1 MVSGF
6 IRCFLSSYFSVELM
20 ANKGT
25 QEGQCQ
31 TGTAD
36 LAEAVLD
43 CLSTGMKITV
53 GFVFV
58 VLFSSAISTI
68 AAVSSVS
75 AGSAVCTGS
84 AAPVASGSLEVPGH
98 SLPLVNS
105 ISLKV

>member
-1 MVSGF
+1 
-6 IRCFLSSYFSVELM
+6 M

-25 QEGQCQ
+25 QERQCQ

-36 LAEAVLD
+36 LAEAVFD

-58 VLFSSAISTI
+58 VVFSSAISAI

-75 AGSAVCTGS
+75 AGSAVATGS
-84 AAPVASGSLEVPGH
+84 AAPVVSGSLKFRNIQYLQEVHIP
-98 SLPLVNS
+98 P
-105 ISLKV
+105 KVQQW